1 MENTG
6 TDRVFRE
13 VFNQFHLLFGKVL
26 MIAQYEILRQGLC
39 GSDILS
45 VFVKDGELAVLDRLL
60 WQGRLLSLM
69 EMPLVPADILLRG
82 WVHGP
87 LFLQNLP
94 HCPVG
99 IAFDHLSPENRSVIV
114 FKSASSPPVRI
125 RKHSVFT
132 PEGDSS

>member
-45 VFVKDGELAVLDRLL
+45 VFVKDGEGMYL
-60 WQGRLLSLM
+60 
-69 EMPLVPADILLRG
+69 
-82 WVHGP
+82 
-87 LFLQNLP
+87 
-94 HCPVG
+94 
-99 IAFDHLSPENRSVIV
+99 
-114 FKSASSPPVRI
+114 
-125 RKHSVFT
+125 
-132 PEGDSS
+132 